1 MHCVEHKG
9 ADMKK
14 RIVIGVAAIAAI
26 AAVGALAFFG
36 PDLLGLYRLD
46 RFVDASAKAYEA
58 DGGPWPHVNDTCFIC
73 HGAKGNSLHQGYPS
87 LAGQP
92 ATYLETQLHN
102 FASGARR
109 NPNMGP
115 LSMTMDN
122 AQIKD
127 LADYFSKVPPVANH
141 YFKPDAQLRAKGEQ
155 LVAGGNCASC
165 HGAQL
170 MGHDQFPRLAG
181 QGYDYL
187 VAQFDAFASGTRS
200 EPTGMMKR
208 IADGASP
215 EDRKAIATYL
225 ASIEPKQP

>member
-1 MHCVEHKG
+1 
-9 ADMKK
+9 MKK

-26 AAVGALAFFG
+26 AAVGALTFFG

-92 ATYLETQLHN
+92 AAYLETQLHN

-141 YFKPDAQLRAKGEQ
+141 YFKPDAQLRAKGQQ

-181 QGYDYL
+181 QGYGYL

-208 IADGASP
+208 IAEGASP

-225 ASIEPKQP
+225 ASLEPKQP